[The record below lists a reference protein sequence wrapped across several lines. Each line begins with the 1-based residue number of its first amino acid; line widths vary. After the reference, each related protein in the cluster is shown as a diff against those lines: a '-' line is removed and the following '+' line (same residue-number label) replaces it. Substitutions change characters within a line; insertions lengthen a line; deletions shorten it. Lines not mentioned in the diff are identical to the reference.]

1 MERLSPELLM
11 KAYSLGVF
19 PMADAHDDDE
29 IFFLDP
35 DERGV
40 LPLDGVHIPR
50 SLRKKIR
57 QQPYVITVDQAFDDV
72 IDACRTITA
81 DRTESW
87 INPTIRASYCDLH
100 QLGFAHSIEAWQKDD
115 GQDVLV
121 GGLYGV
127 ALKGAFF
134 GESMFS
140 RATDASKIALIHLM
154 ARLKAGG
161 FTLLD
166 TQFTNP
172 HLEQFGVLELPR
184 DEFKARLRDAMM
196 VDAHLPIGPQD
207 MTVVQS
213 FLQANTETS

>member
-1 MERLSPELLM
+1 MKTLSPELLM

-29 IFFLDP
+29 VFFLDP
-35 DERGV
+35 DERGI

-57 QQPYVITVDQAFDDV
+57 QQPYMITVDQAFDDV
-72 IDACRTITA
+72 IDACRSITA
-81 DRTESW
+81 DRRESW

-100 QLGFAHSIEAWQKDD
+100 RLGLAHSVEAWRRDN

-172 HLEQFGVLELPR
+172 HLEQFGVQELPR
-184 DEFKARLRDAMM
+184 DSFKARLRDAMM
-196 VDAHLPIGPQD
+196 VDANLPIGPED
-207 MTVVQS
+207 MAVVQS